1 MSENSLKKDEENT
14 EKNITG
20 TSWVTAKAV
29 IGALL
34 VLVLSCLSCLG
45 LSRYV
50 RNRTAEELAESERE
64 KALSAAEAMA
74 EVLHDEE
81 QQREIYYTHLRR
93 SADLMTDM
101 LMRFVDE
108 DVYDGPETFSDSL
121 VIRIENGRVQWPVGF
136 RDGDIELPGNFPE
149 GIEGDLF
156 FANVNDGDETR
167 GAAVI
172 VRQLCTDTWYLE
184 YTFTDEETEFL
195 RVNVSAEEQFEAIE
209 GVSGGWA
216 VIVDPDSPGRVR
228 WNSFDF
234 PQETIEEVLEAA
246 KDGDAMTGEDGSLF
260 HAVRTDLENG
270 QTVLFMMP
278 REAQPLGGAGD
289 AVTVSLLI
297 FLILTALY
305 VFLIA
310 TERMAF
316 FHTLTK
322 PQAARY
328 NPGAMRR
335 RTAAAGGVCM
345 ILLFAA
351 ALMIHAAGGLY
362 SQSREAYE
370 GLSSYSDGIDLLSER
385 TAESSREEQEWV
397 EFYGQRIGVM
407 LGTYPELLSDVRLA
421 MMNESIGTEYI
432 MVFDEEGNEIACSSD
447 YIGYSLGTK
456 ADEPLYVFRKITHG
470 LQTLTLE
477 AGEDFILGKDT
488 VLTGARFERE
498 EGYGVVLI
506 SSDAAAISV
515 IDPKKTEERLMCAAA
530 GDTSLIFSLNEEK
543 TAIQSSSAFYYD
555 GADIMTAGLDEQV
568 LKETE
573 MCRFSL
579 FGLDCYGSSKVIQNR
594 LHYYAVSRTDHLKA
608 ALPFALLS
616 TLCALVSFA
625 VLAVYMLWGYS
636 QKKFET
642 LAQIGSEAVRGS
654 SIDVITPD
662 GRIKRTRDPSK
673 RWSLSAS
680 SWKDLLPENKTAA
693 VLQVILAVYLGVL
706 MYILWSTAD
715 RVDSLLTY
723 LMGGTWDRNFNLFA
737 AEASILLICAVALG
751 LMLVKILIRLL
762 CTWLDTKG
770 ETILRLFYN
779 LLEYV
784 AVFTTLFVCFRN
796 FGIDTSA
803 LLTTM
808 GLLSLAV
815 SIGARDLV
823 ADVIA
828 GITIVFEGDYQV
840 GDIVEIDGYRGRVQE
855 IGVRSTKIMGMG
867 DNIKI
872 VNNRDVRNVINT
884 TRFNSW
890 YAMNLNISSSFDINK
905 LEEILDKELP
915 EIRKRLKKVISGPVY
930 KGVESIGKDSFK
942 ITILTECREEDF
954 RWVQRQVNRE
964 IRLLFDRE
972 GIPII

>member
-64 KALSAAEAMA
+64 KALSAAGAMA

-209 GVSGGWA
+209 GVCGGWA

-234 PQETIEEVLEAA
+234 PQDTIEEVLEAA
-246 KDGDAMTGEDGSLF
+246 KDGEAMTGEDGSLF

-270 QTVLFMMP
+270 QTVLVMMH

-310 TERMAF
+310 TERMVF

-470 LQTLTLE
+470 LKTLTLE

-515 IDPKKTEERLMCAAA
+515 IDPKKTEEQLMCAAA

-579 FGLDCYGSSKVIQNR
+579 FGLDYYGSSKVIQNR

-693 VLQVILAVYLGVL
+693 VLQVILAAYLGVL
-706 MYILWSTAD
+706 
-715 RVDSLLTY
+715 
-723 LMGGTWDRNFNLFA
+723 
-737 AEASILLICAVALG
+737 
-751 LMLVKILIRLL
+751 
-762 CTWLDTKG
+762 
-770 ETILRLFYN
+770 
-779 LLEYV
+779 
-784 AVFTTLFVCFRN
+784 
-796 FGIDTSA
+796 
-803 LLTTM
+803 
-808 GLLSLAV
+808 
-815 SIGARDLV
+815 
-823 ADVIA
+823 
-828 GITIVFEGDYQV
+828 
-840 GDIVEIDGYRGRVQE
+840 
-855 IGVRSTKIMGMG
+855 
-867 DNIKI
+867 
-872 VNNRDVRNVINT
+872 
-884 TRFNSW
+884 
-890 YAMNLNISSSFDINK
+890 
-905 LEEILDKELP
+905 
-915 EIRKRLKKVISGPVY
+915 
-930 KGVESIGKDSFK
+930 
-942 ITILTECREEDF
+942 
-954 RWVQRQVNRE
+954 
-964 IRLLFDRE
+964 
-972 GIPII
+972 